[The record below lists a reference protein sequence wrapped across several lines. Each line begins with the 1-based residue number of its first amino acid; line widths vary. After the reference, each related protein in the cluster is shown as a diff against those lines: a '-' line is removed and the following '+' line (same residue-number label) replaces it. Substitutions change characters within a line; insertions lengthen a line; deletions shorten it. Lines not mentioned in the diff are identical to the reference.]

1 MIHLLCDPLPETVE
15 ADGRTYPIL
24 TDFRDWLRFSGLIAD
39 KEISPREKLLLMP
52 EWLEDPVP
60 LTTGLMQA
68 LLGFWRARELDPE
81 PLYPSEET
89 GEAAPRPPVFDWCI
103 DGRYVLGD
111 FRRYYG
117 IDLLRA
123 DYLHWWEFRSLF
135 TALPD
140 ESMCQK
146 RIAYRSCDLS
156 QIKNQAERS
165 RIARIQR
172 QIALPYE
179 YDDEMIGAVLWETM

>member
-1 MIHLLCDPLPETVE
+1 MIDLLCDPLPETVE
-15 ADGRTYPIL
+15 ADGQEYPIL

-39 KEISPREKLLLMP
+39 KEVTPREKLLLLP
-52 EWLEDPVP
+52 EWLEEPVP
-60 LTTGLMQA
+60 LTGALTEA
-68 LLGFWRARELDPE
+68 LLGFWRARELEPE
-81 PLYPSEET
+81 PLYPPEET
-89 GEAAPRPPVFDWCI
+89 DEAAPRPPVFDWCI
-103 DGRYVLGD
+103 DARYVLGD

-117 IDLLRA
+117 IDLLSA
-123 DYLHWWEFRSLF
+123 DYLHWWAFKSLF
-135 TALPD
+135 AALPD

-156 QIKNQAERS
+156 QIKNRAERT

-179 YDDEMIGAVLWETM
+179 YDDEMIGAVLWGTI